1 LAWAARGKWAAPGK
15 TSTGIAWILGLTKR
29 TIDFH
34 IDNARDKLGAA
45 TRTEAILKAATG
57 RLIEP

>member
-1 LAWAARGKWAAPGK
+1 VARGK
-15 TSTGIAWILGLTKR
+15 TSLQIAKILDLSKR

-34 IDNARDKLGAA
+34 LDNARVKLGAA
-45 TRTEAILKAATG
+45 TRTQAAIKAAVG

>member
-1 LAWAARGKWAAPGK
+1 
-15 TSTGIAWILGLTKR
+15 LTKR

-34 IDNARDKLGAA
+34 LDNARNKLGAA
-45 TRTEAILKAATG
+45 TCTEAAIKAITG

>member
-1 LAWAARGKWAAPGK
+1 
-15 TSTGIAWILGLTKR
+15 LTKR

-34 IDNARDKLGAA
+34 IDNARAKLGAA
-45 TRTEAILKAATG
+45 TRTEAVIKATTG